1 MNLRLEYLKEKTKKD
16 YRDYRDYRKTKQYVN
31 ELYMDIYIW
40 ILWIRKTIYK
50 QSYKS
55 DDIKS

>member
-31 ELYMDIYIW
+31 ELYTVD
-40 ILWIRKTIYK
+40 KE
-50 QSYKS
+50 
-55 DDIKS
+55 DDI